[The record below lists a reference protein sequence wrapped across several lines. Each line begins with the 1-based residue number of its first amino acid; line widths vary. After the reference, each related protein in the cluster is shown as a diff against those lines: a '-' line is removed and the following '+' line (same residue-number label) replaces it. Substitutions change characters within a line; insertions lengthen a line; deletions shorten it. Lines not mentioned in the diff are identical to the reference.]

1 MRRERLLGGS
11 PLSGIDSQGHSPF
24 GFGPSN
30 PETRVS
36 SNSVGSTVD
45 TSAELTLDEET
56 LEAARASGL
65 SEYDIMQMV
74 QGAAD
79 EALAKRLATGVGSS
93 GYSGTGRQQTST
105 LLTRANNLMPASRH
119 GGDWSLLNEGDDE
132 DGVDT
137 MDTLD
142 TIDRLLAARMIA
154 ERAARNFGVLEKGLA
169 QGLGERK
176 SDGVGRDR
184 MQGHSGIATNSISSI
199 NRGSGSPYE
208 RHLRRVRTS
217 NLVQGLGG
225 PGAEGIGNLPSP
237 PRPSAPPIDAFSI
250 IGSQSMDGKSPKQ
263 LSLAELHRELGVGIG
278 LPAPERSER
287 EVRRARLGFGIGPG
301 TNADP
306 HSFPSQNAV
315 CEGDS
320 GDIDEQLL
328 RIAINDSLLGTR
340 PPSKP
345 KAEVNSVVTRAIPTQ
360 ARSSIATERDA
371 AINSGRVN
379 RTISS
384 ITSNSSS
391 RLDGPKASTRNI
403 PAVARHAP
411 LPSTNLS
418 TINLVDLDEDEQL
431 ARAIRESMR
440 YK

>member
-11 PLSGIDSQGHSPF
+11 PLSGIDSPGHSPF

-30 PETRVS
+30 PERRVS
-36 SNSVGSTVD
+36 SNSVGATVD
-45 TSAELTLDEET
+45 TSAELTLDKET

-79 EALAKRLATGVGSS
+79 EALAKRLATNVGSS
-93 GYSGTGRQQTST
+93 GYSGTGRQQTSA
-105 LLTRANNLMPASRH
+105 LLTRANNLMPASRL
-119 GGDWSLLNEGDDE
+119 GGDWTLLNEGDDE
-132 DGVDT
+132 DGVDSI
-137 MDTLD
+137 DTLD

-176 SDGVGRDR
+176 SDAVGRDR
-184 MQGHSGIATNSISSI
+184 MQGHSGIATNSISSM

-208 RHLRRVRTS
+208 RHLRRVRSS
-217 NLVQGLGG
+217 NLVQGLG
-225 PGAEGIGNLPSP
+225 GAEGIGNLPSP
-237 PRPSAPPIDAFSI
+237 PRPSAPPIDAFST
-250 IGSQSMDGKSPKQ
+250 IGSQSIGGKSPKQ
-263 LSLAELHRELGVGIG
+263 LSLAELHRELVVGIG

-287 EVRRARLGFGIGPG
+287 EVRRARLGFGIGAG

-306 HSFPSQNAV
+306 HSFPSQNVV
-315 CEGDS
+315 CDRDS
-320 GDIDEQLL
+320 GDLDEQLL

-345 KAEVNSVVTRAIPTQ
+345 KAEVNSVVT
-360 ARSSIATERDA
+360 SSIATERDA
-371 AINSGRVN
+371 AINSGRVS
-379 RTISS
+379 RTIISVTSS
-384 ITSNSSS
+384 SSS
-391 RLDGPKASTRNI
+391 RLDGPKASTPNI

-411 LPSTNLS
+411 HHSTNLS

>member
-11 PLSGIDSQGHSPF
+11 PLSGIDSPGHSPF
-24 GFGPSN
+24 AFGSSN
-30 PETRVS
+30 PDTRVS
-36 SNSVGSTVD
+36 SNSVGATVD

-79 EALAKRLATGVGSS
+79 EALAKRLATGSS

-105 LLTRANNLMPASRH
+105 LLTRANNLMPASH
-119 GGDWSLLNEGDDE
+119 LGGDWSLLDEGDE

-142 TIDRLLAARMIA
+142 TMDRLLAARMIA
-154 ERAARNFGVLEKGLA
+154 ARAARNFGVLEKGLT
-169 QGLGERK
+169 QGLGESK

-184 MQGHSGIATNSISSI
+184 MQGQSGSAANSTSSLS
-199 NRGSGSPYE
+199 RGSGSPYE
-208 RHLRRVRTS
+208 RHLRRVRAS
-217 NLVQGLGG
+217 NLVQGLGA
-225 PGAEGIGNLPSP
+225 AEGIGLPSP
-237 PRPSAPPIDAFSI
+237 PRPSAPPFDASSI
-250 IGSQSMDGKSPKQ
+250 IVSQSIGGRSPKQ
-263 LSLAELHRELGVGIG
+263 LSLAELHRVLGVGIG
-278 LPAPERSER
+278 LPAPERSEK
-287 EVRRARLGFGIGPG
+287 EVRRARLGFGIAAG
-301 TNADP
+301 TKANPP
-306 HSFPSQNAV
+306 HSFPSQSV
-315 CEGDS
+315 VRDGDS
-320 GDIDEQLL
+320 GHIDEQLL

-371 AINSGRVN
+371 VVNSGRIS

-384 ITSNSSS
+384 VTNSSSS
-391 RLDGPKASTRNI
+391 RLDGPKGSTRNI

-411 LPSTNLS
+411 LPSSNLS